1 MTLADLKA
9 RIASVMHRNDMTNNI
24 PNRIADATERIN
36 RRFGI
41 ALVNPVVDADP
52 LPAPDLLY
60 LYASLV
66 SGYEHLNNGDNAR
79 YYAERWELEADREV
93 VLNPGGVTDNYAAE
107 PPAIIGA

>member
-1 MTLADLKA
+1 MTLQDLKD
-9 RIASVMHRNDMTNNI
+9 RIASVLHRSDLTNSI
-24 PNRIADATERIN
+24 PNWIADATERIN

-41 ALVNPVVDADP
+41 ALVSPAADTDP

-60 LYASLV
+60 LYASLA

-93 VLNPGGVTDNYAAE
+93 VLNPGGATDNYAAE